1 MILKNKILII
11 LAGLFFLPGLSF
23 SQENKKV
30 EPLSLKFVNNINVP
44 DEIGILKETFIP
56 EGTEI
61 IKELI
66 IYIQDAHCH
75 YEAQMNIA
83 KIVRLMIE
91 NYGVK
96 LANVEGTA
104 GLIDTKPFSA
114 FNDRKVKMDFAEYF
128 MKQGKITGPEY
139 LSITSDLE
147 FTIFGIENEDLYAE
161 NYTAYMNTMQY
172 RDKVNA
178 YTQKLIQRLNA
189 LKLKLFSPELLE
201 LDNKSTDYE
210 EKRLEFA
217 DYATYLEDFAEKKK
231 VDLTQFKNFILQAK
245 ARKLEQSIDF
255 KKVEEQRTSLIE
267 EFGKILSNN
276 KKEMDA
282 IIQKS
287 FAFKMREIDARTYYN
302 FLTTTA
308 KTQAIDPSKTKIISQ
323 YTDYLNYYHEI
334 DKNNIVDEIV
344 LVEKHL
350 KKTLYTS
357 PDVQELDHLSYIMR
371 ILNLLFRLEVLKNDY
386 LYFKTHKTEFQFIDA
401 KKFIQKLGPQYNIFL
416 GFEVDNDLVTQ
427 HIRFVENFYDAA
439 LKRDLILVE
448 NTLNRMKEEKTDRCI
463 LITGGFHTEGLARIL
478 REQKKC
484 FLLFAPKITDINAK
498 NPYEEVMKAQAD
510 SVKGYGGIQQ

>member
-1 MILKNKILII
+1 MILKNKIIII
-11 LAGLFFLPGLSF
+11 LAGFFFLEVLTF
-23 SQENKKV
+23 SQDTKKV
-30 EPLSLKFVNNINVP
+30 EPLSLKFINNISVP
-44 DEIGILKETFIP
+44 DDVGILKEIYIP
-56 EGTEI
+56 DTSATI
-61 IKELI
+61 NELI

-83 KIVRLMIE
+83 KMVKLMVE

-161 NYTAYMNTMQY
+161 NYTAYMNTLQY

-178 YTQKLIQRLNA
+178 YTVKLIQRLNA
-189 LKLKLFSPELLE
+189 LKLKMFSPDLLE
-201 LDNKSTDYE
+201 LDSKSTDYE
-210 EKRLEFA
+210 EKQLEFA
-217 DYATYLEDFAEKKK
+217 DYATFLEEFAEKKK
-231 VDLTQFKNFILQAK
+231 IDLSQFKNFILQAK

-255 KKVEEQRTSLIE
+255 KRVEEERTVLIE
-267 EFGKILSNN
+267 EFEKLLANN

-287 FAFKMREIDARTYYN
+287 FAFKMKDIDARTYYN
-302 FLTTTA
+302 FITATA
-308 KTQAIDPSKTKIISQ
+308 KNNAIDPEKTKVISQ
-323 YTDYLNYYHEI
+323 YADYLNCYHDI
-334 DKNNIVDEIV
+334 DKNLIVDEILV
-344 LVEKHL
+344 VEKFL
-350 KKTLYTS
+350 KKSFYTS
-357 PDVQELDHLSYIMR
+357 PEVEELDRLSYDMR
-371 ILNLLFRLEVLKNDY
+371 ILNLLFKLEVLKNDY
-386 LYFKTHKTEFQFIDA
+386 LYFKSHKQDFQFIDS
-401 KKFIQKLGPQYNIFL
+401 KKFIQKHGSQHNVAL

-427 HIRFVENFYDAA
+427 HIQHVENFYDAA
-439 LKRDLILVE
+439 LKRDLVLVE
-448 NTLNRMKEEKTDRCI
+448 NSINRMKEENTDRCI

-478 REQKKC
+478 REQKIC
-484 FLLFAPKITDINAK
+484 FILLAPKITDINAP

-510 SVKGYGGIQQ
+510 SVKGYSGLQQ